1 MNNNSKDNLNI
12 LIDNFKQKIK
22 SIDKNSSN
30 SFNKIKTYR
39 ISLPKK
45 YSKKYI
51 GLLFDDCDNDDY
63 TDNDSNSDNVKKK
76 SFIKL
81 DNYSNYIINYSIQLK
96 IESNDIID
104 YTLFSLGIKEKNN
117 KNIKIIKGSR
127 QQFINKNL
135 AVNNTIIINNTI
147 IFSSDKDQE
156 LCLITELSSDIKIIN
171 KKSIIKLLHI

>member
-12 LIDNFKQKIK
+12 LIDNFKKKIK

-51 GLLFDDCDNDDY
+51 GLLFDDCDNNDY

-76 SFIKL
+76 SFI
-81 DNYSNYIINYSIQLK
+81 
-96 IESNDIID
+96 
-104 YTLFSLGIKEKNN
+104 
-117 KNIKIIKGSR
+117 
-127 QQFINKNL
+127 
-135 AVNNTIIINNTI
+135 
-147 IFSSDKDQE
+147 
-156 LCLITELSSDIKIIN
+156 
-171 KKSIIKLLHI
+171 